1 MTRKPLENSDL
12 VTLVKFVKLDFPPER
27 LAVLGPTLDAFM
39 GQFDV
44 LDEVDVG
51 ETPPTNSF
59 DARWR
64 S

>member
-1 MTRKPLENSDL
+1 MTRKPLENGEL
-12 VTLVKFVKLDFPPER
+12 LTFIKFVKLDLAHER
-27 LAVLGPTLDAFM
+27 LAVLGSTLDAFM